1 MDKVWLNNYPSDVP
15 EFIDEDKYTSILDI
29 IENSCE
35 EHADAIAFVNMGASV
50 TFRELEQQSRYFAS
64 YLQHDLQLKSGDRC
78 AIMMPNLI
86 QYPVALF
93 GILRAGLIAVNVNPL
108 YTQRELTHQLAD
120 SGAKMVITITNF
132 AANIEKVLPHTQI
145 EHVIISKLA
154 DHQPLLKRTAMN
166 FAIKYVKK
174 LVPAFKL
181 PQAHPYLNVLKQGA
195 KHAYQRPQ
203 CQKSDIAYLQYTG
216 GTTGLA
222 KGAVLTHGNIV
233 ANVLQVFDQFS
244 PRTLLSKDKVVTPLP
259 LYHIFANS
267 VSLMFI
273 MMIGGQNL
281 LITNPRDLPS
291 FVKELA
297 SYPFTIFFGLNTLF
311 NGLLKNDEFKKIDF
325 SHARFTIAG
334 GMATQETI
342 AREWQSVTGMPVIE
356 GYGLTEC
363 SPVVC
368 SGIHTQQ
375 EYTAGIGVPLPST
388 EVRVVDEEQNPLAID
403 QVGELQ
409 IRGPQVMQEYWQQPE
424 ATNKAINADGWFTTG
439 DLAKMDVNGCF
450 YIVDRKK
457 DMILVSGFNVYPSE
471 IEEVLTMHPEIE
483 EAAAI
488 GIPDPA
494 MGESIKV
501 FICCKNSELD
511 KKQVI
516 AHCRKYLT
524 GYKVPKQ
531 IEFRSALPKSNVG
544 KVLKRELA

>member
-1 MDKVWLNNYPSDVP
+1 MDKIWLNKYPADVP
-15 EFIDEDKYTSILDI
+15 EFIDEDKFTSILDI
-29 IENSCE
+29 IEHSCE
-35 EHADAIAFVNMGASV
+35 KHADAIAFVNMGARI
-50 TFRELEQQSRYFAS
+50 TFQELEVQSRHFAS
-64 YLQHDLQLKSGDRC
+64 YLQQDLQLKPGDRC

-108 YTQRELTHQLAD
+108 YTQRELSHQLAD
-120 SGAKMVITITNF
+120 SGAKMIITITNF
-132 AANIEKVLPHTQI
+132 AANVEKVLPHTQI
-145 EHVIISKLA
+145 EHVILSKLA
-154 DHQPLLKRTAMN
+154 DHQPLIKRTAMN
-166 FAIKYVKK
+166 LAIKYVKK
-174 LVPAFKL
+174 LVPAFSL
-181 PQAHPYLNVLKQGA
+181 PQAHQYLNVLDKGA
-195 KHAYQRPQ
+195 KHTYHRPV

-222 KGAVLTHGNIV
+222 KGAILTHGNIV

-297 SYPFTIFFGLNTLF
+297 NYPFTIFFGLNTLF
-311 NGLLKNDEFKKIDF
+311 NGLLKNDAFKQIDF

-334 GMATQETI
+334 GMATQESI
-342 AREWQSVTGMPVIE
+342 ARDWQKVTGMPVIE

-388 EVRVVDEEQNPLAID
+388 EVRVVDEEQNPLAVD

-409 IRGPQVMQEYWQQPE
+409 IRGPQVMQAYWQQPE
-424 ATNKAINADGWFTTG
+424 ATDKAISADGWFTTG
-439 DLAKMDVNGCF
+439 DLAKMDKNGCF

-488 GIPDPA
+488 GIADPA
-494 MGESIKV
+494 MGEAIKV
-501 FICCKNSELD
+501 FICCKNAELD
-511 KKQVI
+511 KQQVI
-516 AHCRKYLT
+516 KHCRQYLT

-531 IEFRSALPKSNVG
+531 IEFRASLPKSNVG
-544 KVLKRELA
+544 KVLKRQLN